1 MQKYILFSHEESY
14 RQTHPHYEDFAIVSR
29 RIISLLNKQ
38 TKENWQSVDIGDS
51 ILQLDSNLIEMMEKG
66 LIQFEVV
73 CSIFES
79 KAQGKISSKSQLSF
93 ENKLEIVQTFE
104 NNLILFPEYNV
115 ALSLAFNYSGGNT
128 WPEYQFFS
136 TSVEKALDFLQ
147 EINEKLRHL
156 LMQSVTYLVDTENGV
171 QRRNYGEQAVVSR
184 EDVLLANSI
193 KRDIFRS
200 IDEFFKE
207 DGHFFKDYGLPYKRG
222 ILLYGAPGNGKTT
235 LVKSITGSTK
245 APVVYWQITEF
256 TGSHSIQEVFGIVT
270 RLAPAILVIEDIDSM
285 PEYTRSV
292 FLNTL
297 DGAQSR
303 EGLFIIGTTNYPEK
317 IDPALINRA
326 GRFDRAYEIPSPT
339 EKVRQSYLTKLDIK
353 GIFSD
358 VQVKEMAN
366 LSKGL
371 SMSQL
376 NELYMSVALN
386 WHYDGKLDYEKRIE
400 ELTKQAKR
408 TNKNKWEND
417 ESSIGF
423 NY

>member
-1 MQKYILFSHEESY
+1 MQKHILFSHEESY

-147 EINEKLRHL
+147 EINEKLRQL

>member
-1 MQKYILFSHEESY
+1 MQKHILFSHLEDF
-14 RQTHPHYEDFAIVSR
+14 RITHPNYDDFAIVSR
-29 RIISLLNKQ
+29 RIISTLNEQ
-38 TKENWQSVDIGDS
+38 ATGDWQVIDIGDS
-51 ILQLDSNLIEMMEKG
+51 ILQLEGNLLDMMEKG
-66 LIQFEVV
+66 LLPYEVL
-73 CSIFES
+73 CSIFEA
-79 KAQGKISSKSQLSF
+79 KAQRKISSKSPLSF
-93 ENKLEIVQTFE
+93 ENKLEVVETFE
-104 NNLILFPEYNV
+104 NNLIFFPQYNV
-115 ALSLAFNYSGGNT
+115 ALTLAFNYSGGNT

-136 TSVEKALDFLQ
+136 TSVDQALSFLQ
-147 EINEKLRHL
+147 EINEKLRQL

-171 QRRNYGEQAVVSR
+171 QRRNYGEQAAVSR
-184 EDVLLANSI
+184 DDVLLAESI
-193 KRDIFRS
+193 KQDIFRS
-200 IDEFFKE
+200 IDEFFKQ
-207 DGHFFKDYGLPYKRG
+207 DGYFFKEYGLPYKRG
-222 ILLYGAPGNGKTT
+222 ILLYGSPGNGKTT

-303 EGLFIIGTTNYPEK
+303 EGLFIIGTTNYPQK

-339 EKVRQSYLTKLDIK
+339 AKVRQDYLRKLDIK
-353 GIFSD
+353 GILSD
-358 VQVKEMAN
+358 DQVNEMAK

-386 WHYDGKLDYEKRIE
+386 WHYDGNLDYEKRIE
-400 ELTKQAKR
+400 ELTKQNNR
-408 TNKNKWEND
+408 SNKNNWEND
-417 ESSIGF
+417 ENSIGF

>member
-1 MQKYILFSHEESY
+1 MQKRILFSHTEDF
-14 RQTHPHYEDFAIVSR
+14 RKTHPHYEDFAIVSR
-29 RIISLLNKQ
+29 RIITLLNEH
-38 TKENWQSVDIGDS
+38 TKENWKTIDIGES
-51 ILQLDSNLIEMMEKG
+51 ILQLDGNLLEMMEKG
-66 LIQFEVV
+66 LLRYEVL
-73 CSIFES
+73 CSIFETKSQS
-79 KAQGKISSKSQLSF
+79 KITSKSQLSF
-93 ENKLEIVQTFE
+93 ENKLEIVETFE
-104 NNLILFPEYNV
+104 NNLILFPQYNV

-136 TSVEKALDFLQ
+136 TSVELALDFLQ
-147 EINEKLRHL
+147 EINEKLRQL
-156 LMQSVTYLVDTENGV
+156 LMQSVTYLVDTEHGV
-171 QRRNYGEQAVVSR
+171 QRRNYGEQAAVSR
-184 EDVLLANSI
+184 EDVLLAESI
-193 KRDIFRS
+193 KLDIFRS
-200 IDEFFKE
+200 IDEFFKK
-207 DGHFFKDYGLPYKRG
+207 DGLFFKDYGLPYKRG

-339 EKVRQSYLTKLDIK
+339 ETMRQSYLSKLDIK

-358 VQVKEMAN
+358 DQLKEVSK

-386 WHYDGKLDYEKRIE
+386 WHYDGMLDYEKRIE
-400 ELTKQAKR
+400 ELTKQNNR
-408 TNKNKWEND
+408 TNKNKWDND
-417 ESSIGF
+417 ENSIGF
-423 NY
+423 NN

>member
-1 MQKYILFSHEESY
+1 MQKHILFSHEESY

-136 TSVEKALDFLQ
+136 TSVEKAIDFLQ
-147 EINEKLRHL
+147 EINEKLRQL